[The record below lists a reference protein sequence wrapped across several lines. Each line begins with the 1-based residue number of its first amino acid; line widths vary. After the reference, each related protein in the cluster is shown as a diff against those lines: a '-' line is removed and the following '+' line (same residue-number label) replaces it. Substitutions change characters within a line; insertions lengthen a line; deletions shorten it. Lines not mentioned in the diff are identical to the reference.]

1 MVSYPS
7 FSFPST
13 NTQPN
18 SAFGPARVD
27 LSRIGQ
33 IYGNYLDSQEAAA
46 KRQNEA
52 DDRAYV
58 QSERNR
64 ASQGRQAIA
73 DAFKPGQT
81 PNFEV
86 LAATIAPYDPEM
98 ATGFMKM
105 GSQEADRR
113 HSRAFDERK
122 FALDEEY
129 KRAQMEKLK
138 REAADAGTTYGKS
151 GTVFQDASGRAYTV
165 QFGADGSRVILPVET
180 PGQIPPAPS
189 QPVGDTGVGRFAS
202 PGLTG
207 ETAPAE
213 RNIPLTPMRGVSV
226 VGDMM
231 YDNATGAAVRSVGGN
246 ISEGERQKVLGRE
259 AGEGQAALPKAK
271 RALESYEV
279 KSTAVSNMIEDALGQ
294 AGPWTTGFR
303 GNLLSFMSGTPAHDL
318 SKTLTGIKANL
329 GFETLQDMRDNS
341 PTGGALGQ
349 VSEMELELLQSAWG
363 SVEQSQSEAQLR
375 RGLERIRQIKKQ
387 FVEMKRRAY
396 EEDAARFGAANVPK
410 PDAANTSASDADDGW
425 TNVGG
430 LRIREKR

>member
-1 MVSYPS
+1 RLL
-7 FSFPST
+7 
-13 NTQPN
+13 
-18 SAFGPARVD
+18 A
-27 LSRIGQ
+27 
-33 IYGNYLDSQEAAA
+33 LDP
-46 KRQNEA
+46 
-52 DDRAYV
+52 
-58 QSERNR
+58 
-64 ASQGRQAIA
+64 SQGV
-73 DAFKPGQT
+73 DF
-81 PNFEV
+81 
-86 LAATIAPYDPEM
+86 L
-98 ATGFMKM
+98 KM

-129 KRAQMEKLK
+129 KRAQMEKLR
-138 REAADAGTTYGKS
+138 REASDAGTTYGKS

-189 QPVGDTGVGRFAS
+189 QPVGDAGVGRFAS
-202 PGLTG
+202 PSLTG
-207 ETAPAE
+207 EPSPAD

-226 VGDMM
+226 AGDMM

-246 ISEGERQKVLGRE
+246 IAEGERQKVLGRE
-259 AGEGQAALPKAK
+259 AGEGQAALPKAE
-271 RALESYEV
+271 RALKSYEV
-279 KSTAVSNMIEDALGQ
+279 KSAAVSNMIEDALNQ

-303 GNLLSFMSGTPAHDL
+303 GNLLSFISGTPAHDL

-363 SVEQSQSEAQLR
+363 SIEQSQSEAQLR
-375 RGLERIRQIKKQ
+375 QGLERIRQIKKQ

-396 EEDAARFGAANVPK
+396 EEDVSRFGAASVPN
-410 PDAANTSASDADDGW
+410 PDATNTSASDADGGW
-425 TNVGG
+425 TDVGG
-430 LRIREKR
+430 FRIREKR